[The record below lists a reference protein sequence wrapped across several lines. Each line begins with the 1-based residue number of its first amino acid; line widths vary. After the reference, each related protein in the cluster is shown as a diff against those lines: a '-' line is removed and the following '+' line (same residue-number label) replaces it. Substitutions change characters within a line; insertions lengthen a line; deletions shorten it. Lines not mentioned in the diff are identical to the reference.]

1 MRDLFHLIFRTTK
14 RTTTITRMAT
24 KTDKTPI
31 TMNNFRLPH
40 LRLSDFIFGTLR
52 DKVPEKKNV
61 QHRPVRVT
69 KNKSSFARWNRGV
82 AVKKIVKGWVFNCG
96 VV

>member
-1 MRDLFHLIFRTTK
+1 
-14 RTTTITRMAT
+14 MAT

-52 DKVPEKKNV
+52 DKVPEKKTYSIGLSELPRTNQV
-61 QHRPVRVT
+61 SPGGT
-69 KNKSSFARWNRGV
+69 EA
-82 AVKKIVKGWVFNCG
+82 
-96 VV
+96 